1 MSAKTLKCPL
11 CKTDVR
17 FSITR
22 GLYCPNSKCD
32 NELD

>member
-11 CKTDVR
+11 CKTDIR
-17 FSITR
+17 FSVTR
-22 GLYCPNSKCD
+22 GLFCPNPKCD